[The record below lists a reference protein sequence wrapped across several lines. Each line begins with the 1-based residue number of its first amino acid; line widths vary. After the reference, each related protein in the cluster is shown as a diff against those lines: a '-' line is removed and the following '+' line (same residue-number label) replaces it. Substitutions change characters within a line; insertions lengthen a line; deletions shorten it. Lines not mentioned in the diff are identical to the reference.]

1 MMQLIRMMPL
11 LLIRSIVI
19 LMNVNT
25 LTDDDDYDG
34 DLIDHNDNYND
45 RYYGIDDNDI
55 AIIDYGSD
63 KDHDTW

>member
-25 LTDDDDYDG
+25 LTDDDDNDC

-45 RYYGIDDNDI
+45 RYYGIDDNDT
-55 AIIDYGSD
+55 AIIDYRSD